1 MTTPGR
7 GAARASHARPLL
19 DRLEKV
25 TDRGG
30 GHFMACCPAHDDRNP
45 SLSVRETD
53 DRVLV
58 HCFAGCSAGQV
69 VAAAGLSLADL
80 YPHSPPAH
88 VSPFPES
95 RRFDARALLLMLAH
109 EALVVAI
116 AADDLASGEPLS
128 DLDRSHLKA
137 AAVRIRQTV
146 GLVR

>member
-1 MTTPGR
+1 MTTPSR

-45 SLSVRETD
+45 SLSVRETN

-80 YPHSPPAH
+80 YPNSPPAH
-88 VSPFPES
+88 V
-95 RRFDARALLLMLAH
+95 
-109 EALVVAI
+109 
-116 AADDLASGEPLS
+116 
-128 DLDRSHLKA
+128 
-137 AAVRIRQTV
+137 
-146 GLVR
+146 